1 MAKPPITANQVT
13 FLRLILLPIGALL
26 MYSGPSAKWAALGFM
41 TILGCTDFVDGWLAR
56 RYGSTELGRLMDPI
70 ADKVFVMVGFMPFI
84 SLKWLAAWQI
94 GVFLSR
100 EYVITGLRSVYE
112 RRHISPRTTL
122 LAKVKAWAQMAG
134 CGVIFLLQMVPDRA
148 MLIALGVGT
157 AVALLCIVLRY
168 AIKRVFWWGALI
180 FGGWLGA
187 LLLPQVLY
195 GSQVTTAVL
204 MVSITVITWLSGWVY
219 ITPVGPLLVRGQLNA
234 NDWVRILGGMVV
246 PVVLLVA
253 MARGELAPWA
263 IMLTM
268 GLELAVGGLDNL
280 LCFHNA
286 QSSALGW
293 GVRVGLVS
301 LLVGLALRGGELAA
315 PLLYAACAVS
325 VVGTALEFYR
335 GRSFYLEEPATVVVR
350 AD

>member
-26 MYSGPSAKWAALGFM
+26 MYYGTAAKWAAFGFM
-41 TILGCTDFVDGWLAR
+41 TVLGCTDFIDGWLAR

-134 CGVIFLLQMVPDRA
+134 CGVIFMLQMVPERA
-148 MLIALGVGT
+148 MLIALGTGT
-157 AVALLCIVLRY
+157 LVALLFIVVRY
-168 AIKRVFWWGALI
+168 AVKRVFWWGSLI
-180 FGGWLGA
+180 FGGWVAA
-187 LLLPQVLY
+187 LLIPQALY
-195 GSQVTTAVL
+195 GSRVTTGVL
-204 MVSITVITWLSGWVY
+204 MVSISVITWMSAWVY
-219 ITPVGPLLVRGQLNA
+219 ITPVGPMIFGRKLDA
-234 NDWVRILGGMVV
+234 SDWVRVLGGLVV
-246 PVVLLVA
+246 PLVLLVA
-253 MARGELAPWA
+253 MARGELPTWA

-280 LCFHNA
+280 LCFHGA

-293 GVRVGLVS
+293 GVRVGLVA
-301 LLVGLALRGGELAA
+301 LLTGLALRGGELAA

-325 VVGTALEFYR
+325 VIGTALEFYR
-335 GRSFYLEEPATVVVR
+335 GRSFYLEEPATVVNR
-350 AD
+350 PD

>member
-1 MAKPPITANQVT
+1 
-13 FLRLILLPIGALL
+13 
-26 MYSGPSAKWAALGFM
+26 MYDGPAAKWAALVFM

-70 ADKVFVMVGFMPFI
+70 ADKVFVMVGFVPFI
-84 SLKWLAAWQI
+84 SLHWLAAWQI

-112 RRHISPRTTL
+112 RRHISPKTTL

-134 CGVIFLLQMVPDRA
+134 CGVIFLLQMVHDERA
-148 MLIALGVGT
+148 ILIALIVGT
-157 AVALLCIVLRY
+157 ALPILCIVVRY

-180 FGGWLGA
+180 FGGWIAA
-187 LLLPQVLY
+187 LMVPQALY
-195 GSQVTTAVL
+195 GHEVTTAVL
-204 MVSITVITWLSGWVY
+204 MVSIAVITWLSGWVY
-219 ITPVGPLLVRGQLNA
+219 IMPVGPLLIHGKLNA
-234 NDWVRILGGMVV
+234 NDWVRVLGGMVV

-253 MARGELAPWA
+253 MTHPELPTWA

-286 QSSALGW
+286 QSSAWGW
-293 GVRVGLVS
+293 GLRVGLVS
-301 LLVGLALRGGELAA
+301 LLSRAGAARRGRRQSAYVCGVCDLGGRHGAGVLSRAELLPRRAGHCRGPRGLAAA
-315 PLLYAACAVS
+315 S
-325 VVGTALEFYR
+325 DR
-335 GRSFYLEEPATVVVR
+335 QDR
-350 AD
+350 